1 MSWIEKQVDT
11 DKQSEVTGQRAI
23 ELDQAREESLP
34 RLKKEADKG
43 QAPFIPVRFQ
53 PVRSPGIYEAEFA
66 PKDEN
71 VVFHFWPYG
80 YRKAERAGLAAPRF
94 KKDFEPILTKAMQ
107 DTFGEKRIQ
116 VEYVKAMGAFFV
128 EAKGWGEHQFMRDLC
143 IKACEAVHTRM
154 GGEG

>member
-11 DKQSEVTGQRAI
+11 DKHSEVTGRRAV
-23 ELDQAREESLP
+23 ELDQVREENLP
-34 RLKKEADKG
+34 RLRKEADKG

-66 PKDEN
+66 AKDED

-94 KKDFEPILTKAMQ
+94 KKEFEATLTKVMQ
-107 DTFGEKRIQ
+107 ETFGEARTH
-116 VEYVKAMGAFFV
+116 VEYVKTMGAFFV
-128 EAKGWGEHQFMRDLC
+128 QANGWGEHQFMRDLC
-143 IKACEAVHTRM
+143 IKACEVVHSRM